1 MITTDKLRNMAS
13 VILTQNGKILMLYRQ
28 GSRIVNN
35 LWVPSAG
42 GHFEADEL
50 NDPRACALRELY
62 EELGLTEDDVEGL
75 SLRYITLRNYKG
87 EVRQNYY
94 FFANLKNGRE
104 ASLSSNEGELR
115 WFAPDELTDIEMPF
129 SAKFMLDHYVSVGKH
144 TDCLYGGVSNSVSV
158 VFTELGEG

>member
-1 MITTDKLRNMAS
+1 MKTTDKLRNMAS
-13 VILTQNGKILMLYRQ
+13 VILTQNEKVLLLYRQ

-50 NDPRACALRELY
+50 NEPRVCALRELS
-62 EELGLTEDDVEGL
+62 EELGLTEDAVEDL

-94 FFANLKNGRE
+94 FFARLKDGYE
-104 ASLSSNEGELR
+104 ASLSSNEGTLR
-115 WFAPDELTDIEMPF
+115 WFAPEELTALQMPF
-129 SAKFMLDHYVSVGKH
+129 SAKFMLDHYATVGKD
-144 TDCLYGGVSNSVSV
+144 TTCLYGGVSNGVFT
-158 VFTELGEG
+158 VFTELQEG